1 MPRAPEVRKTV
12 TIVFTDVTG
21 WTSLGEGL
29 DPESLRGLMSRYFD
43 EMRRVIEQHGG
54 RVEKFIGDAV
64 MAVFGVPAVREDD
77 ALRAVRAAAQMRDRV
92 AILNAELERDFETS
106 LQTRTGVNTGEVI
119 VGADLGEIL
128 ATGEPVT
135 VAARLEQTASPG
147 EILIGDQ
154 TYRLVRDAVDVEDA
168 GPLQLKGKAA
178 AVLAWR
184 LVRVVPEAPGISRR
198 LSSPIVGRER
208 ELSQLHRALDRA
220 IADRS
225 CRSATVVADAGVGK
239 SRLATQFTAAVGGR
253 ATVVRGRCLP
263 YGEGITFWPVAE
275 VVRQLAG
282 IDAHD
287 GPDEAAAK
295 VVTQLG
301 DDPDTASIAAPI
313 AAIVGRSDSTYPVQE
328 TFWAVR
334 KMFESVA
341 RLSPLVVAFDD
352 IHWGESTFLDLLEY
366 LCGWSAG
373 APILIVCAA
382 RPELIERRPGWG
394 TGNANVESMTLEPLT
409 ADSSNDV
416 IDNLLGGGELDA
428 AARARIADVAEGN
441 PLFIEEIVRMLVDDG
456 RLGREN
462 DQATSGGA
470 IGDFDIPP
478 TVNALLDAR
487 LEAIPADER
496 IVLQRASIMGKL
508 FSWTAVAELSP
519 KEARPRTGAQLQA
532 LVRRAMIHPER
543 AEFAGE
549 DGFAFSHVLVR
560 DAAYRSIPKKTRAKL
575 HSRFARWLE
584 AKAQSTFE
592 EYDEVI
598 GYHLEQ
604 AYRCRVELG
613 PASPRDDELASRGA
627 VRLAA
632 AGSRA
637 LARNDLPATISL
649 LSRAADLLTDDD
661 PLWLEVAPDLAEAL
675 AEAGAAKRARD
686 LFAEAARRADAF
698 GDPRL
703 LAHITLQRWH
713 AFGEGD
719 LADLRR
725 DADAALAVFAAA
737 SDDRGMSRAWRALGD
752 VEYKSGRVAA
762 RDRMMERALDHARK
776 AGDARE
782 LVEIHHTMCVD
793 MNLGPTHAL
802 EGIRRC
808 EELLAAGEGGRG
820 VAASASHALAHLRSM
835 RGEFDEAFAL
845 ADRFRS
851 ILRDDGAMSSYWF
864 FAEVPFNIQMLAG
877 QTQQA
882 VETLTEANDQLARL
896 GEPASVIDA
905 MLSQALYAVGDL
917 DAARRR
923 AEAASASSDG
933 DVVSARFQAR
943 GVLAKILA
951 RDGDYEAAQAMAR
964 ESVAFFEQ
972 TEFVVDHGNAL
983 MDLGEVLQ
991 RAGRAS
997 DAHAVVSD
1005 AIDLFDRKGDIV
1017 SAGKARR
1024 LLQLRG

>member
-12 TIVFTDVTG
+12 TVVFTDVTG

-29 DPESLRGLMSRYFD
+29 DPESLRRVMSRYFD
-43 EMRRVIEQHGG
+43 EMRRVIESHGG

-77 ALRAVRAAAQMRDRV
+77 ALRAVRAAEQMRDRL
-92 AILNAELERDFETS
+92 ASLNAELERDYGVS

-119 VGADLGEIL
+119 VGADEGEIL

-147 EILIGDQ
+147 EILIGEQ
-154 TYRLVRDAVDVEDA
+154 TYRLVRDAVDAAAA
-168 GPLQLKGKAA
+168 GPLQLKGKSAT
-178 AVLAWR
+178 VSAWR
-184 LVRVVPEAPGISRR
+184 LMRVASDAPGITRG

-208 ELSQLHRALDRA
+208 ELSILQHALDRA
-220 IADRS
+220 IADQS
-225 CRSATVVADAGVGK
+225 CRSVTVVAEAGVGK
-239 SRLATQFTAAVGGR
+239 SRVAAQFTAVVDGS

-275 VVRQLAG
+275 AIRQLTG

-287 GPDEAAAK
+287 SVDESTAK
-295 VVTQLG
+295 VVSQLG
-301 DDPDTASIAAPI
+301 GDPDTASIAAHI
-313 AAIVGRSDSTYPVQE
+313 AAIVGLSDSTYPVQE

-334 KMFESVA
+334 RLFESA
-341 RLSPLVVAFDD
+341 ATIKPLIVVFDD
-352 IHWGESTFLDLLEY
+352 IHWGEETFLDLLEY
-366 LCGWSAG
+366 LCGWSSG
-373 APILIVCAA
+373 APILILCAA
-382 RPELIERRPGWG
+382 RPELLEGRPRWG
-394 TGNANVESMTLEPLT
+394 TGNTNVESMTLEPLT
-409 ADSSNDV
+409 PEKSSDV
-416 IDNLLGGGELDA
+416 IDNLLAGGGLDA
-428 AARARIADVAEGN
+428 AARMRIAAVAEGN

-456 RLGREN
+456 RLISEDGRLT
-462 DQATSGGA
+462 ATAA

-487 LEAIPADER
+487 LEGIPSEER
-496 IVLQRASIMGKL
+496 LVLQRASIMGKL

-519 KEARPRTGAQLQA
+519 RESRSHVGAHLQS
-532 LVRRAMIHPER
+532 LVRRAMVHPER

-575 HSRFARWLE
+575 HKRFAGWLE
-584 AKAQSTFE
+584 AKADNAVD

-604 AYRCRVELG
+604 AYRSRLELG
-613 PASPRDDELASRGA
+613 PVSARDEDLARRGA
-627 VRLAA
+627 TRLAA

-649 LSRAADLLTDDD
+649 LSRAADLVGEDD

-675 AEAGAAKRARD
+675 ADAGASKRARD
-686 LFAEAARRADAF
+686 LFAEAVRRARAH
-698 GDPRL
+698 GDRRR

-725 DADAALAVFAAA
+725 DADGALAVFAAA
-737 SDDRGMSRAWRALGD
+737 DDDRGMSRALRALGD
-752 VEYKSGRVAA
+752 VQYKSGRVAA
-762 RDRMMERALDHARK
+762 RDHLMERALHHARK

-820 VAASASHALAHLRSM
+820 VAGSAFHALAHLRSM
-835 RGEFDEAFAL
+835 RGEFDEAFEL

-851 ILRDDGAMSSYWF
+851 ILKDDGAMSSYWF
-864 FAEVPFNIQMLAG
+864 FAEVPFNIHMLAG

-882 VETLTEANDQLARL
+882 VETLTEANDELSRL

-923 AEAASASSDG
+923 AEDASASSDG
-933 DVVSARFQAR
+933 DVVSARYQAR

-951 RDGDYEAAQAMAR
+951 RDGDFGAAEAMAR
-964 ESVAFFEQ
+964 ESVAFFER
-972 TEFVVDHGNAL
+972 TEFVVDHANAL

-991 RAGRAS
+991 RAG
-997 DAHAVVSD
+997 DAAAARGAFSD
-1005 AIDLFDRKGDIV
+1005 AIDLLDRKGDIV
-1017 SAGKARR
+1017 SAGKARQ
-1024 LLQLRG
+1024 LLRQVG